1 MATGR
6 GAKPIAGISSYCV
19 GNLRIPGYPLP
30 WEEDWEYASNL
41 ATPLEIE
48 VKKNVTSHKLQGG
61 GLLEKIMWRREARR
75 GRGLLIV
82 PLTLREEECV
92 CNTPPTL
99 QLLSKLRGRTVVYF
113 VILSLNIYA
122 VGLKSFM

>member
-30 WEEDWEYASNL
+30 WEEDWAYASNL

-48 VKKNVTSHKLQGG
+48 
-61 GLLEKIMWRREARR
+61 AR
-75 GRGLLIV
+75 
-82 PLTLREEECV
+82 
-92 CNTPPTL
+92 
-99 QLLSKLRGRTVVYF
+99 
-113 VILSLNIYA
+113 
-122 VGLKSFM
+122 